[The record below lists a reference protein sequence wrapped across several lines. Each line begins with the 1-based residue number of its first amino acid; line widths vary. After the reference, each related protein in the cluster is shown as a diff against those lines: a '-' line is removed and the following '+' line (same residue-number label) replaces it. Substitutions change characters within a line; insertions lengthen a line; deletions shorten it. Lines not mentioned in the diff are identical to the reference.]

1 MFSRRH
7 PLLFSFL
14 VFTALISAS
23 LIFLSLIFAFG
34 MRGSEMAGLDMSS
47 GEKVGVIEI
56 AGVIA
61 NSRDTLEQLKRFRED
76 EDIKAIVIRVDSP
89 GGVVGPS
96 QEIYREVLRTRS
108 TKKVIASMGAVAASG
123 GYYVIAGADGIVAN
137 PGTITGSIGVIMEY
151 TNFQELFQKIGLS
164 PVVIK
169 SGKFKDAGSP
179 VRKMT
184 PEEERILKNFVDRL
198 HQQFVSAIAE
208 GRQMDLETVQKLA
221 DGRIYTGADAKEIGL
236 VDRIGN
242 LEDAIEWAGQLA
254 GIEGDIVPVYPPAK
268 KLSVMRLLTESL
280 LGDLIGRV
288 THQEMTAEY
297 RYTPSHP

>member
-14 VFTALISAS
+14 VFCALTSAT
-23 LIFLSLIFAFG
+23 LIFLSLIFAVG
-34 MRGSEMAGLDMSS
+34 MRGSDLAGLDIGD

-61 NSRDTLEQLKRFRED
+61 SSRETLEQLKRFRED

-96 QEIYREVLRTRS
+96 QEIYREVLRTRA
-108 TKKVIASMGAVAASG
+108 TKKVVASMGAVAASG
-123 GYYVIAGADGIVAN
+123 GYYVVAGADGIVAN

-179 VRKMT
+179 VREMT
-184 PEEERILKNFVDRL
+184 PEEEAILKKFVDRL

-208 GRQMDLETVQKLA
+208 GRQIDLETVKKLA
-221 DGRIYTGADAKEIGL
+221 DGRIYTGEDAKDMGL

-254 GIEGDIVPVYPPAK
+254 GIEGEIIPVYPPPK
-268 KLSVMRLLTESL
+268 KISVMRLLTESIL
-280 LGDLIGRV
+280 EHLIGRA
-288 THQEMTAEY
+288 TYQEMTAEY
-297 RYTPSHP
+297 RYTPPTP